1 MLSASLRRAGAA
13 GLALAAA
20 VVAGFASPHAAQAA
34 GAAKP
39 TTTPLE
45 RVQALVQPS
54 IVYLQITFRGSV
66 YDTYNKTWVNDGEPF
81 ESTAQCTGFVVNPN
95 GYIATAGHCVEIDD
109 SAKAGI
115 LGAAVAWEY
124 ENRSHYER
132 KDIPLED
139 LEQFATDDW
148 RVREPER
155 EVYAAYGVAASGLG
169 TGKALPAL
177 VQGIRAS
184 DKGDAALLKINAR
197 DLTPLQLAP
206 DRDLSVGTEVVSI
219 GYPASVDLVADET
232 FDPSF
237 KEGTISSK
245 KTIENGLLQTYEIS
259 AAVSGGM
266 SGGPTVDLQGRV
278 IGMNSFGIVGES
290 QAFNFVM
297 PADITRSV
305 LADKGVGNELGA
317 VGNAYRAG
325 VNGYFAGNRAVAL
338 TNLDKVLNLVPSHE
352 LAQEFRRKAVTL
364 PVAKAASGGGG
375 GLPIA
380 LLAGIAALLL
390 LGGGTAF
397 MLMRRRS
404 RPSLPGVNAP
414 VPLAPAPTMV
424 SAPDGSSPAA
434 SMNGAHAAAA
444 PAPLPGLAQHVPSE
458 GSDGSATAVLEA
470 PARTARFCS
479 ECGSKNTV
487 TAKFCESCGGRL
499 GA

>member
-1 MLSASLRRAGAA
+1 MSVSLRRAGAA

-20 VVAGFASPHAAQAA
+20 VVAAFASAQAAQAS
-34 GAAKP
+34 AAATP

-66 YDTYNKTWVNDGEPF
+66 YDSFNKSWVNDGEPF
-81 ESTAQCTGFVVNPN
+81 ESSAQCTGFVVNPN
-95 GYIATAGHCVEIDD
+95 GYIATAGHCVEIDE
-109 SAKAGI
+109 SARAAI

-124 ENRSHYER
+124 ENREHYER

-139 LEQFATDDW
+139 LEQYATDDW

-206 DRDLSVGTEVVSI
+206 DQDLSVGTEVVSI

-245 KTIENGLLQTYEIS
+245 KTIEGGLLQTYEIS

-297 PADITRSV
+297 PAEITRSV
-305 LADKGVGNELGA
+305 LADKGVANELGA
-317 VGNAYRAG
+317 VGKAYRAG
-325 VNGYFAGNRAVAL
+325 VNGYFAGNRAAAL

-364 PVAKAASGGGG
+364 PVAAAPDSGGG
-375 GLPIA
+375 GLPIV
-380 LLAGIAALLL
+380 LLVGLAAFLLV
-390 LGGGTAF
+390 GGGTAF
-397 MLMRRRS
+397 VLVRRRS
-404 RPSLPGVNAP
+404 RPSPAGVVSLPP
-414 VPLAPAPTMV
+414 TPAVTIV
-424 SAPDGSSPAA
+424 SAPTYGAA
-434 SMNGAHAAAA
+434 SLNGDHA
-444 PAPLPGLAQHVPSE
+444 PATATAPPDLSHRVASE

-470 PARTARFCS
+470 PAAPARTARFCG
-479 ECGSKNTV
+479 ECGSKNTLA
-487 TAKFCESCGGRL
+487 AKFCESCGERL